1 MTNEEIMAK
10 VNDILVEGFEIEPA
24 LLKPQAHLA
33 DDLDLDSLDG
43 VDLVVALEKE
53 FGCRI
58 EEEAARSMS
67 VLNDIYSYIEQL
79 MKTSAG
85 ED

>member
-1 MTNEEIMAK
+1 MTTEEIMAR
-10 VNDILVEGFEIEPA
+10 VNDILVEGFEIEPS

-53 FGCRI
+53 FGGRI
-58 EEEAARSMS
+58 EEEEARSMS
-67 VLNDIYSYIEQL
+67 TLKDIYDYIEQQVN
-79 MKTSAG
+79 TSG
-85 ED
+85 ERG

>member
-10 VNDILVEGFEIEPA
+10 VNDILVEGFEIEPS

-58 EEEAARSMS
+58 EEEEARSMS
-67 VLNDIYSYIEQL
+67 ALKDIYDYIEQRVNA
-79 MKTSAG
+79 SG
-85 ED
+85 ERD